1 MPRGLSTNNVN
12 FGLQRVY
19 LNRRANVISSEIVE
33 TWYMVENIKNVNVE
47 YGRKYQ
53 RVVQC
58 IVFDRFFASLSK
70 FVTLI
75 IDSDDNYTAA

>member
-1 MPRGLSTNNVN
+1 
-12 FGLQRVY
+12 
-19 LNRRANVISSEIVE
+19 
-33 TWYMVENIKNVNVE
+33 MVENIKNVNVE